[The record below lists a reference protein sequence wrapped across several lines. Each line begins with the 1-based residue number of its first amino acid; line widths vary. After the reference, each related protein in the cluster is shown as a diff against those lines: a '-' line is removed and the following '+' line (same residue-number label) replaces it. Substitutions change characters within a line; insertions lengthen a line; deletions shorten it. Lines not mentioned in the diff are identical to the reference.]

1 MWRITA
7 FDRDNREIAR
17 MELAGGEVTVGRDAD
32 RQMVLPSASVSRRH
46 CKLVLNGPQ
55 PFVVDEGSANGV
67 IVNGV
72 RIGGP
77 TAIVPGVRV
86 DIAEFHLEF
95 ETPPE
100 TESVQPISMRP
111 PGGDP
116 YDVVRLVAEGGPFD
130 GRIYE
135 IPPRELQVGRAV
147 DNDLVLDDPS
157 LSRKH
162 ARIRRAG
169 PGRIEIEDLGSS
181 NGTFVNGRKV
191 GKGAAGARDT
201 VRFGELSFRIEG
213 SSAGG
218 TRGNQPP
225 GAVASWLLWGGIAL
239 AVVAIGAVAAVLLIH
254 RGGTKDPI
262 SASAEL
268 AETHIR
274 TGKDKLADK
283 KFDAAAAEFE
293 EALRL
298 DPINKEARKL
308 KMLAESEPQ
317 NQNSF
322 RQVKSKAGLG
332 DRVGLEAAVRI
343 LPQIAVDSVFRQ
355 PAQSELSKKLVTF
368 GEDQCKSKR
377 WPDCAWAICKAYD
390 VAPEGGRPQGDALA
404 ALREAERKLARDRTY
419 VPCKIKR

>member
-1 MWRITA
+1 
-7 FDRDNREIAR
+7 
-17 MELAGGEVTVGRDAD
+17 
-32 RQMVLPSASVSRRH
+32 
-46 CKLVLNGPQ
+46 
-55 PFVVDEGSANGV
+55 
-67 IVNGV
+67 V

-95 ETPPE
+95 ETPPP
-100 TESVQPISMRP
+100 TEAVQPLSMRP
-111 PGGDP
+111 PAAAADP

-135 IPPRELQVGRAV
+135 IPARELAVGRAV

-157 LSRKH
+157 LSRRH

-181 NGTFVNGRKV
+181 NGTYVNGRKV
-191 GKGAAGARDT
+191 GKGAAGPRDT
-201 VRFGELSFRIEG
+201 VRFGELTFRIEG
-213 SSAGG
+213 LAGAG

-225 GAVASWLLWGGIAL
+225 GAATTWLLWGGIAL

-268 AETHIR
+268 AETHIK

-283 KFDAAAAEFE
+283 KFDSAAAEFE

-298 DPINKEARKL
+298 DPINKEARRL

-317 NQNSF
+317 NERSF
-322 RQVKSKAGLG
+322 RQVRSKASMG
-332 DRVGLEAAVRI
+332 DRVGLEAAARM
-343 LPQIAVDSVFRQ
+343 LPQIAPDSVFR
-355 PAQSELSKKLVTF
+355 PAAQNELSKRLVTF
-368 GEDQCKSKR
+368 GEDQCKGKR
-377 WPDCAWAICKAYD
+377 WADCAWAICKAYD
-390 VAPEGGRPQGDALA
+390 VAPDGGRPQGDALA
-404 ALREAERKLARDRTY
+404 ALREAERKLAKDKTY
-419 VPCKIKR
+419 VPCKLKR